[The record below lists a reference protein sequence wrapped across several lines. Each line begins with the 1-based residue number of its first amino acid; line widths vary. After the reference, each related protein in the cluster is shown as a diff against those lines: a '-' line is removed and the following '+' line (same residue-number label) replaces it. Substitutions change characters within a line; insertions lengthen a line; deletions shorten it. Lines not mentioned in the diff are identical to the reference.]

1 MRKCRKAVTENY
13 GLAADLLTAMAN
25 ARRLEVLCILLAGE
39 QTVGD
44 LAKQVGLSQSA
55 LSQHLSKL
63 RKRKLVATRR
73 DAQQLYYSV
82 ASPSVEVIMESLVV
96 VFEEFAET
104 TESA

>member
-1 MRKCRKAVTENY
+1 MRHSQKAVTENFD
-13 GLAADLLTAMAN
+13 LAADLLTAMAN

-73 DAQQLYYSV
+73 DAQQLHYSV
-82 ASPSVEVIMESLVV
+82 TSPAVEVIVDALGVIFAEKAEKTESL
-96 VFEEFAET
+96 
-104 TESA
+104 